1 MPWMHGKLIRTGHSH
16 PTTLEKWMSFEHFV
30 FGVSSFDVP
39 PIYHFRFI
47 CVRQCLIEI
56 AIGIGIA
63 IELQGESI
71 PIPIAI
77 PIWIMIRHPMGSL

>member
-1 MPWMHGKLIRTGHSH
+1 
-16 PTTLEKWMSFEHFV
+16 MSFEHFV

-63 IELQGESI
+63 IVLQGESI